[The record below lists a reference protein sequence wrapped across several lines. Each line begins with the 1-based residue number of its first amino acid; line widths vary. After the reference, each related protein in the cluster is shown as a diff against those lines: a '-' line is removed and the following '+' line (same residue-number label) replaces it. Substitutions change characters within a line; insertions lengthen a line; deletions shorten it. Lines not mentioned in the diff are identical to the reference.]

1 MAWAFW
7 AEEIRGFPLLGLG
20 AGSALWVVRRE
31 GEGERTGL
39 RLLYAHAWPHPPA
52 GWAPGPGR
60 GAGVANA
67 PVATPPPPLQPLWRA
82 VQEGVGAERP
92 WRSAGEAPAGGWR
105 LPGRAGR
112 PVLWIEPLRRGTEVT
127 GAFAL
132 GFDATPPWDEAVR
145 LWGARFAARVA
156 PLLDC
161 LPPWPATARLVATVA
176 AAQPTLFP
184 LSSPGSVAVAP
195 RRSRASAG
203 GLPLPRPVP
212 VPGVPGAVGV
222 SAEFLACCDTALAVA
237 AADVNVLL
245 YGESGTGKEI
255 LARAV
260 HLASTR
266 RERTFLGENCAA
278 LPEGLLESELF
289 GHRAGAF
296 TGAAQEKAGLLEAA
310 SGGTFFLDEIG
321 DMPLAL
327 QIKLLR
333 VMQERQ
339 VRRIGEL
346 ESRPVNLRWIAATHK
361 DLNAEIAAGRFRLDL
376 FYRLHV
382 VRITIPPLRRRPE
395 DVPHLLAYFLQRHGG
410 EPVGWRI
417 QETALAALQAHSW
430 PGNAREL
437 ENEAR
442 RLLALHGDSPL
453 IRAEHLSPEVRG
465 AAIRPVDEDD
475 LGLLRPLSEA
485 AVLLERHLIR
495 KAVEACAGRK
505 SAAARRLG
513 LSRQGLY
520 RKIRRYGLLDL
531 VPGAVGEAVGVA
543 NGASADANA
552 DVDQD
557 EDREPAAAIAAAG
570 SCPGGSSTRTAPWSS
585 STSVRSP

>member
-20 AGSALWVVRRE
+20 AGSALWVVRRD
-31 GEGERTGL
+31 GEGEQTAL

-60 GAGVANA
+60 GAADGTAARAVAPA
-67 PVATPPPPLQPLWRA
+67 LPLQPLWRA

-92 WRSAGEAPAGGWR
+92 WRGTADPPAEGRRSA
-105 LPGRAGR
+105 GRAGR
-112 PVLWIEPLRRGTEVT
+112 PVLWVEPLRRGAEVA

-132 GFDATPPWDEAVR
+132 AFDASPPWDEAVR
-145 LWGARFAARVA
+145 LWGTRFAARVA

-161 LPPWPATARLVATVA
+161 LPPWPATPRLEAAAAT
-176 AAQPTLFP
+176 AQPTLFP
-184 LSSPGSVAVAP
+184 LPPPAGATAAP
-195 RRSRASAG
+195 RRGRAEAG

-237 AADVNVLL
+237 EADVNVLL
-245 YGESGTGKEI
+245 HGESGTGKEI

-266 RERTFLGENCAA
+266 RDRAFLGENCAA

-333 VMQERQ
+333 VMQERR

-376 FYRLHV
+376 YYRLHV
-382 VRITIPPLRRRPE
+382 VRLTIPPLRRRPE
-395 DVPHLLAYFLQRHGG
+395 DVPHLLAYFLQRHGRAG
-410 EPVGWRI
+410 AGRRI
-417 QETALAALQAHSW
+417 QESALAALQSHRW

-442 RLLALHGDSPL
+442 RLLALHGEAPV
-453 IRAEHLSPEVRG
+453 IRFEHLSPEVRG
-465 AAIRPVDEDD
+465 AADRSDGDED
-475 LGLLRPLSEA
+475 LGQLRPLDEA

-505 SAAARRLG
+505 AAAARRLG

-531 VPGAVGEAVGVA
+531 LPGAGEGTAGPDDPD
-543 NGASADANA
+543 G
-552 DVDQD
+552 
-557 EDREPAAAIAAAG
+557 EPAAALAAAG
-570 SCPGGSSTRTAPWSS
+570 PGPDGSAIRTAPSFSS
-585 STSVRSP
+585 PSGHSP